1 LLDIPRIRGYE
12 HVALLKYSVSNASLW
27 PRRRFLK
34 LLGAAALAPVC
45 GASRSFALPGR
56 SLNSLLIIG
65 DSMALCGFGQRLD
78 QKFRDAGVPR
88 VNTYMAC
95 GTQPL
100 SWTQLKN
107 YAKAQSRCGFWSIES
122 RGDGPP
128 VSQQDTYGMRRGHR
142 PSRYAVP
149 KIEDLLATTQP
160 DILVVQLGSNLFDLL
175 KGREKTHGGEAL
187 DPFIAPF
194 LSRVAESD
202 PSVRRLFWVAPPASG
217 TTPKEVQDLLIE
229 RLNACAGSG
238 MRVID
243 SRELIT
249 YPYKHLQPDK
259 QHFFGED
266 MENWANG
273 VHGFIEK
280 DLAASPLVGDDSLLV
295 ASEAGAEMPDKQAEM
310 LVVQCSLEKINPP
323 YRHEEIAPYNDS
335 LVAFVYRVQHVLKGK
350 FDGTHLVVLHAAHI
364 AGKRQ
369 SMNSFSLGQNRI
381 LRLRPVEQ
389 TPWATLKS
397 KDDPRFLELDRF
409 IAEEDNCKLAL
420 HL

>member
-1 LLDIPRIRGYE
+1 MPT
-12 HVALLKYSVSNASLW
+12 HPASNAVLW

-45 GASRSFALPGR
+45 GASRAFALRGR
-56 SLNSLLIIG
+56 DVSSLLIIG
-65 DSMALCGFGQRLD
+65 DSLALCGFGQRLD

-107 YAKAQSRCGFWSIES
+107 YAKAQSRCGYWSIES
-122 RGDGPP
+122 RGHGSPA
-128 VSQQDTYGMRRGHR
+128 SMQDTFGMRRGHR
-142 PSRYAVP
+142 PTHHAVP
-149 KIEDLLATTQP
+149 KIETLLSTLHP
-160 DILVVQLGSNLFDLL
+160 EIIIVQLGSNLFDLL
-175 KGREKTHGGEAL
+175 KGREKARGEAL
-187 DPFIAPF
+187 DPFITPF
-194 LSRVAESD
+194 LARVAEAD
-202 PSVRRLFWVAPPASG
+202 PPVKRLYWVAPPVSG
-217 TTPKEVQDLLIE
+217 ITPQETQDLLIE
-229 RLNACAGSG
+229 RLNACAGPG
-238 MRVID
+238 MRVVD
-243 SRELIT
+243 SRELIN

-266 MENWANG
+266 MENWAAG
-273 VHGFIEK
+273 VHGFVEK
-280 DLAASPLVGDDSLLV
+280 DLAAAPLAGDGSTIV
-295 ASEAGAEMPDKQAEM
+295 ASEAEPELPDKQAEI

-335 LVAFVYRVQHVLKGK
+335 LVAFVYRVQQVLKGK
-350 FDGTHLVVLHAAHI
+350 FSGTHLVVLHAAHI

-369 SMNSFSLGQNRI
+369 SMHSYSLGQNRI